1 MQVHMSCVSSPT
13 SPICVRRGR
22 GVGVFFFIW
31 GVFFFLGWGC
41 LLKVD
46 DAVLDGLA
54 VRGPWGQL
62 EALVA
67 KDGHVLVGEAD
78 LPVVPVLV
86 NEDRPVLVQ
95 LDLWDALGV
104 DVEGVLEGVL
114 LSLHAAVGG
123 W

>member
-1 MQVHMSCVSSPT
+1 M
-13 SPICVRRGR
+13 
-22 GVGVFFFIW
+22 FFFIW

-54 VRGPWGQL
+54 VRGPRGQL

-67 KDGHVLVGEAD
+67 KDGHVLVGKAD
-78 LPVVPVLV
+78 LPLVPVLV
-86 NEDRPVLVQ
+86 NEDRAVVVQ
-95 LDLWDALGV
+95 LDLRDVFGV

-114 LSLHAAVGG
+114 LDLHAAVGVG
-123 W
+123 CVVS

>member
-1 MQVHMSCVSSPT
+1 M
-13 SPICVRRGR
+13 
-22 GVGVFFFIW
+22 FFFIW
-31 GVFFFLGWGC
+31 GRVFFFLGWSC

-54 VRGPWGQL
+54 VRGPRGQL

-67 KDGHVLVGEAD
+67 KNGHVLVGEAD

-86 NEDRPVLVQ
+86 DEDRPEVVQ
-95 LDLWDALGV
+95 LDLWDAFGV

-114 LSLHAAVGG
+114 LDLHAAVSVGCVVRV
-123 W
+123 

>member
-1 MQVHMSCVSSPT
+1 M
-13 SPICVRRGR
+13 
-22 GVGVFFFIW
+22 
-31 GVFFFLGWGC
+31 
-41 LLKVD
+41 D

-78 LPVVPVLV
+78 LPLVPVLV

-104 DVEGVLEGVL
+104 DIEGVLEGVL
-114 LSLHAAVGG
+114 LSLHAAVGV

>member
-1 MQVHMSCVSSPT
+1 M
-13 SPICVRRGR
+13 
-22 GVGVFFFIW
+22 
-31 GVFFFLGWGC
+31 
-41 LLKVD
+41 D

-78 LPVVPVLV
+78 LPVVPVHV

-104 DVEGVLEGVL
+104 DIEGVLEGVL